1 MAGSSIKL
9 GVDVTDFKRGM
20 SEAQASV
27 KTLDATIK
35 TNEKSMQL
43 YGKSES
49 YVSTQAGLLN
59 QKLKEQE
66 KIVKNAE
73 SSLKAMEQNGVSK
86 SSRAYQDMERKLME
100 ARGAMIDTTVQLNQL
115 TTGEAEAAKGADQLA
130 NSVGGISKKMSL
142 EQVIGGIDSVTQ
154 GIENAARSAVELG
167 EKLFSAVMESAAAAD
182 DISTMAT
189 RLGLTDEQ
197 VQKINYNAGRFEVTA
212 EQLGTTWKKVKN
224 NMASD
229 SKEVQA
235 AFEELGVKT
244 HEILPTKYG
253 DVQGAARDYIDVFW
267 EVGEA
272 IMKVTDE
279 ADKERLA
286 MKLLGRNWDELKP
299 LFKAGRKE
307 YEAALEAAPAATE
320 DAVESAASL
329 KDRVGELEAS
339 WNTLKLEVIGSIAPA
354 LEKGAD
360 AIAKVLD
367 SITKYLQTDEGQEL
381 LKNLGDA
388 VSGLFADLE
397 KIDPDKVVR
406 GFVEVFTKVTDGI
419 QWLVDNADVAKGIL
433 GTIVAGWGLLTI
445 GENVLKIINFIDGIR
460 GLGAGSAAAAGAAA
474 GSSWGSAFAG
484 AVLKAAPWLAG
495 LIALLTPAGTE
506 SDDVVNR
513 EGQLTEGGM
522 NDFRRDR
529 ENFFNLAP
537 EDIQAG
543 LANDNNLYRLITEAG
558 KYVQEA
564 SRLWIDE
571 NSWQALASFAQSGD
585 VEKLKEDLQG
595 LGYVLQEVVQDA
607 GENMPQ
613 TDVENDKTKAVFKN
627 RKTGEIEKIIEDGFT
642 DAPGITIDPVVP
654 DDAAE
659 TVAEEIGTVT
669 VPVHAVVEEITGADM
684 EAFFNGV
691 PKANGMWAVPRD
703 NYLARLHKGEQIVPA
718 REVASRSFSSNL
730 YIESMVMNNGTDV
743 DGLAA
748 RVAAQNRRVMNG
760 YGN

>member
-73 SSLKAMEQNGVSK
+73 SSLTAMEQNGVSK

-142 EQVIGGIDSVTQ
+142 EQVISGIDSVTQ

-167 EKLFSAVMESAAAAD
+167 EKLFNAVMESAAAAD

-212 EQLGTTWKKVKN
+212 EQLGTTWKKLKN

-235 AFEELGVKT
+235 AFEELGVDT
-244 HEILPTKYG
+244 HETISGAKG
-253 DVQGAARDYIDVFW
+253 DIQGAARDYIDVFW
-267 EVGEA
+267 DVGNA
-272 IMKVTDE
+272 LMNVTDE
-279 ADKERLA
+279 AERERLA

-299 LFKAGRKE
+299 LFKAGRDE
-307 YEAALEAAPAATE
+307 YEKALEAAPAATE
-320 DAVESAASL
+320 EAVEKSASFV
-329 KDRVGELEAS
+329 DRWNEMTKS
-339 WNTLKLEVIGSIAPA
+339 WETLKLEVIGAIAPA

-367 SITKYLQTDEGQEL
+367 SITAYLQTDEGQEL

-388 VSGLFADLE
+388 ISGLFDDLE
-397 KIDPDKVVR
+397 KIDPEKVVR

-433 GTIVAGWGLLTI
+433 GTIVAGWGVLKI
-445 GENVLKIINFIDGIR
+445 GGNVLKIINFIDGIR
-460 GLGAGSAAAAGAAA
+460 GPGRGQRSCRRGGRGKQLGQRFCRRGAEGRAVAGRADCAAGT
-474 GSSWGSAFAG
+474 G
-484 AVLKAAPWLAG
+484 
-495 LIALLTPAGTE
+495 
-506 SDDVVNR
+506 R
-513 EGQLTEGGM
+513 H
-522 NDFRRDR
+522 
-529 ENFFNLAP
+529 
-537 EDIQAG
+537 
-543 LANDNNLYRLITEAG
+543 
-558 KYVQEA
+558 
-564 SRLWIDE
+564 
-571 NSWQALASFAQSGD
+571 
-585 VEKLKEDLQG
+585 
-595 LGYVLQEVVQDA
+595 
-607 GENMPQ
+607 
-613 TDVENDKTKAVFKN
+613 
-627 RKTGEIEKIIEDGFT
+627 RK
-642 DAPGITIDPVVP
+642 
-654 DDAAE
+654 
-659 TVAEEIGTVT
+659 
-669 VPVHAVVEEITGADM
+669 
-684 EAFFNGV
+684 
-691 PKANGMWAVPRD
+691 R
-703 NYLARLHKGEQIVPA
+703 
-718 REVASRSFSSNL
+718 
-730 YIESMVMNNGTDV
+730 
-743 DGLAA
+743 
-748 RVAAQNRRVMNG
+748 
-760 YGN
+760 